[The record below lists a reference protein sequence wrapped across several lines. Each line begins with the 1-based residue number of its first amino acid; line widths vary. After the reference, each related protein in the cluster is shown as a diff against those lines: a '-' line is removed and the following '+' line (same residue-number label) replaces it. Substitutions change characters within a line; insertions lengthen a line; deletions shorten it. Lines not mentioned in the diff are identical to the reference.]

1 MDYLQLTQID
11 IFKGLNRSQIEQL
24 KPLMTFCSFSKDMV
38 IFEQGNKAEFIYI
51 LAKGE
56 VAISYKPY
64 DGQPIVVARIHPGN
78 VFGWS
83 SALNRDTYSSAA
95 LAVIESEA
103 IRINGRSLQT
113 LCDTCPNTGA
123 IFLDRLAG
131 VISERIRHT
140 HHEILA
146 LLSNGIDTDSEC
158 LRRLLSNGRKK
169 GIHN

>member
-1 MDYLQLTQID
+1 MDYLQLTQFD
-11 IFKGLNRSQIEQL
+11 IFKGLKSSQIEQL
-24 KPLMTFCSFSKDMV
+24 KPLMNFCSFSKDMV
-38 IFEQGNKAEFIYI
+38 IFEQGNKAEYIYI
-51 LAKGE
+51 LVKGE

-64 DGQPIVVARIHPGN
+64 DGQPIIVARIHPGN

-95 LAVIESEA
+95 LSVIESEA
-103 IRINGRSLQT
+103 IRIHGTSLQT
-113 LCDTCPNTGA
+113 LCEICPNTGA

-131 VISERIRHT
+131 VISDRIRHT

-146 LLSNGIDTDSEC
+146 LLSNGINTDSEC
-158 LRRLLSNGRKK
+158 LRRILSNGRKK